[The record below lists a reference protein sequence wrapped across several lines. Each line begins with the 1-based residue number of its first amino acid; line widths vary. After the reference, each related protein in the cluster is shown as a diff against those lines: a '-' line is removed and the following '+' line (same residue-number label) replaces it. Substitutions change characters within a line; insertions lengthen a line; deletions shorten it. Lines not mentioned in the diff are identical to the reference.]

1 MKYTKYSCKKNI
13 FIRAKIFTGFA
24 LADMAAAYSK
34 DTLFGDREVLESLF
48 AQFDSIVVLDTETTG
63 FSPRS
68 DEVIELALL
77 RVTAAGEAEEYDEFI
92 RLSPGKRLPDKITDL
107 TGITEEMLRGGV
119 GKNEAARALADMLGH
134 GRTLVAA
141 YNAQFDL
148 VFLYY
153 LLDAYGLAG
162 TLRGVRFLDA
172 LTVYKDR
179 RPYPHRLADAVA
191 AYALVSQNT
200 HRAID
205 DAHATWELL
214 CAMDAE
220 AGDLDRYLNL
230 FGYNAKYGLPKRRI
244 SSVAYRPQGFDAVGK
259 LYDIPEEG
267 CT

>member
-1 MKYTKYSCKKNI
+1 M
-13 FIRAKIFTGFA
+13 
-24 LADMAAAYSK
+24 LD
-34 DTLFGDREVLESLF
+34 SLF

-92 RLSPGKRLPDKITDL
+92 RLSPGKRLPDRITEL
-107 TGITEEMLRGGV
+107 TGITEDMLRGGV
-119 GKNEAARALADMLGH
+119 GKNEAASALADMLGH
-134 GRTLVAA
+134 GRTLVCA

-162 TLRGVRFLDA
+162 ALKGVRFLDA

-179 RPYPHRLADAVA
+179 RPYPHRLCDAVET
-191 AYALVSQNT
+191 YALVSQNT

-205 DAHATWELL
+205 DTHATYELL
-214 CAMDAE
+214 CAMADE
-220 AGDLDRYLNL
+220 EDDLGRYINL
-230 FGYNAKYGLPKRRI
+230 FGYSAKYGLPKRRI
-244 SSVAYRPQGFDAVGK
+244 HSVAYRPQGFDAIGK
-259 LYDIPEEG
+259 LYEPPAPEENS
-267 CT
+267 

>member
-1 MKYTKYSCKKNI
+1 M
-13 FIRAKIFTGFA
+13 
-24 LADMAAAYSK
+24 
-34 DTLFGDREVLESLF
+34 LESLF

-77 RVTAAGEAEEYDEFI
+77 RMTAAGEAEEYDEFI
-92 RLSPGKRLPDKITDL
+92 RLSPGKRLPEKITEL

-119 GKNEAARALADMLGH
+119 GKNEAARALADMLAH
-134 GRTLVAA
+134 GRTLVCA

-153 LLDAYGLAG
+153 LLDAYDLAG

>member
-1 MKYTKYSCKKNI
+1 M
-13 FIRAKIFTGFA
+13 
-24 LADMAAAYSK
+24 
-34 DTLFGDREVLESLF
+34 LESLF

-77 RVTAAGEAEEYDEFI
+77 RVTVAGEAEEYDEFI
-92 RLSPGKRLPDKITDL
+92 RLSPGKRLPEKITEL

-119 GKNEAARALADMLGH
+119 GKNEAARALADMLAH
-134 GRTLVAA
+134 GRTLVVA

>member
-1 MKYTKYSCKKNI
+1 M
-13 FIRAKIFTGFA
+13 
-24 LADMAAAYSK
+24 
-34 DTLFGDREVLESLF
+34 LESLF

-77 RVTAAGEAEEYDEFI
+77 RVTAAGE
-92 RLSPGKRLPDKITDL
+92 
-107 TGITEEMLRGGV
+107 V
-119 GKNEAARALADMLGH
+119 GKNEAARALADMLAH
-134 GRTLVAA
+134 GRTLVVA

>member
-1 MKYTKYSCKKNI
+1 M
-13 FIRAKIFTGFA
+13 
-24 LADMAAAYSK
+24 LD
-34 DTLFGDREVLESLF
+34 SLF

-68 DEVIELALL
+68 DEVIELAP
-77 RVTAAGEAEEYDEFI
+77 EEYDEFI
-92 RLSPGKRLPDKITDL
+92 RLSPGKRLPEKITEL

-119 GKNEAARALADMLGH
+119 GKNEAARALADMLAH
-134 GRTLVAA
+134 GRTLVVA

-259 LYDIPEEG
+259 LYDIPEDG

>member
-1 MKYTKYSCKKNI
+1 M
-13 FIRAKIFTGFA
+13 
-24 LADMAAAYSK
+24 LD
-34 DTLFGDREVLESLF
+34 SLF
-48 AQFDSIVVLDTETTG
+48 EQFDSIVVLDTETTG

-92 RLSPGKRLPDKITDL
+92 RLSPGKTLPGRITEL
-107 TGITEEMLRGGV
+107 TGITEQMLRGGV
-119 GKNEAARALADMLGH
+119 GKNEAACALAEMLGH
-134 GRTLVAA
+134 GRTLVCA

-162 TLRGVRFLDA
+162 ALKSVRFLDA

-179 RPYPHRLADAVA
+179 RPYPHRLSDAVES
-191 AYALVSQNT
+191 YALVSQNT

-205 DAHATWELL
+205 DTHATYELL

-220 AGDLDRYLNL
+220 AADLDRYINL
-230 FGYNAKYGLPKRRI
+230 FGYSAKYGLPKRRI
-244 SSVAYRPQGFDAVGK
+244 SSVSYRPQGFDAVGK
-259 LYDIPEEG
+259 LYDPPCPDGAE
-267 CT
+267 TL

>member
-1 MKYTKYSCKKNI
+1 M
-13 FIRAKIFTGFA
+13 
-24 LADMAAAYSK
+24 LD
-34 DTLFGDREVLESLF
+34 SLF

-92 RLSPGKRLPDKITDL
+92 RLSPGKRLPDRITEL

-119 GKNEAARALADMLGH
+119 GKNEAARALANMLGH
-134 GRTLVAA
+134 GRTLVCA

-162 TLRGVRFLDA
+162 ALKGVRFLDA

-179 RPYPHRLADAVA
+179 RPYPHRLADAVET
-191 AYALVSQNT
+191 YALVSQNT

-205 DAHATWELL
+205 DTHATYELL
-214 CAMDAE
+214 CAMADE
-220 AGDLDRYLNL
+220 EDDLDRYINL
-230 FGYNAKYGLPKRRI
+230 FGYSAKYGRPKRRI
-244 SSVAYRPQGFDAVGK
+244 HSVAYRPQGFDAVGK
-259 LYDIPEEG
+259 LYEQKEDDTEQ
-267 CT
+267 